1 MRALKPGG
9 VRIPRAYKSHKTP
22 DGYRYR
28 VYVTALLARLGPLPA
43 CANPTL
49 REVGVLAVE
58 LEAMGRELQTA
69 RSRARRRDMARLR
82 RSMTSARSQLITLER
97 RLEELAEPR
106 GSDPL
111 AAVREAVDRARAAGR

>member
-1 MRALKPGG
+1 VRALKPGG
-9 VRIPRAYKSHKTP
+9 VRIPRAYKSHKST

-43 CANPTL
+43 AATPTL

-58 LEAMGRELQTA
+58 LEAMGRELEAARA
-69 RSRARRRDMARLR
+69 RSRRRDMSRLR
-82 RSMTSARSQLITLER
+82 RQMIPMRTQLMTLER

-106 GSDPL
+106 TADPL
-111 AAVREAVDRARAAGR
+111 DAVRQAVERAAGR